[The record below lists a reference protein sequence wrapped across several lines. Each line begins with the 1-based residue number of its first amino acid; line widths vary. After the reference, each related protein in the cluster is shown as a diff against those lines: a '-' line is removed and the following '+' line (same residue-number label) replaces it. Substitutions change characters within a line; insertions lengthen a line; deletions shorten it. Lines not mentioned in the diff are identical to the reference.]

1 MNILTVLA
9 CTGLAAIIATMI
21 TLVIVYRG
29 DTDITD
35 YLDQLNVAQEE
46 DAARANRLYL
56 DLEQTKERIN
66 TDLVEHTKR
75 LSLYRTGQVQLEKRI
90 HKLELQKDHSS

>member
-9 CTGLAAIIATMI
+9 CSAIAALIATII
-21 TLVIVYRG
+21 TLVIVYKA

-66 TDLVEHTKR
+66 ADLVEHNKR
-75 LSLYRTGQVQLEKRI
+75 LGSLHGRLT
-90 HKLELQKDHSS
+90 KLELQKDHTP